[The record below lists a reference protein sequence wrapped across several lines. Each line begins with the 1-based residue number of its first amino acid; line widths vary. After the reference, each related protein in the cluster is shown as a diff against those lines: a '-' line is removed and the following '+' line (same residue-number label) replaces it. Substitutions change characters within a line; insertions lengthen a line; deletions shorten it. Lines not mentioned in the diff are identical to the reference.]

1 MRSQNPASIEDYI
14 QLFVGQVENLRP
26 GPEGAPNRPAGSTHN
41 AGATPAP
48 FAAWRYVGQA
58 IQPAIP
64 LSSGIKPGASPAAF
78 EAALEA
84 ALSEERFFV
93 GLRLTE
99 GIRPAPE
106 EWLRFADPI
115 RRFIDS
121 GLLETAGGMLRLTN
135 RGVMLSNEVFQEFLT
150 A

>member
-1 MRSQNPASIEDYI
+1 M
-14 QLFVGQVENLRP
+14 
-26 GPEGAPNRPAGSTHN
+26 
-41 AGATPAP
+41 
-48 FAAWRYVGQA
+48 GQA

-64 LSSGIKPGASPAAF
+64 LSSGIKPGAPPAALANAID
-78 EAALEA
+78 AALT
-84 ALSEERFFV
+84 EERFFV

-106 EWLRFADPI
+106 EWQRFAAPI

-121 GLLETAGGMLRLTN
+121 GLLETAGGILRLTN